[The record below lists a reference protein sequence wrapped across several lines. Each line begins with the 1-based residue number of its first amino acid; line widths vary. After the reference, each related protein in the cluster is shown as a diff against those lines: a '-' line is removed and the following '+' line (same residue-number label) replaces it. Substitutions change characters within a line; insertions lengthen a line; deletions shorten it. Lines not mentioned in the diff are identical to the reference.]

1 MQFAIQFVR
10 QDSILHRMDAISKL
24 VWVFVIGI
32 YAFVLSSPRLL
43 GASVLLVILTGLI
56 FGRVAPIYFA
66 RVGVYLLTL
75 GVAVGVGQ
83 LIIRRGGDVLVPLPL
98 VPITVHGLEWALRFA
113 FRILLISLT
122 SMVFVWTTDPRKL
135 ILGLIYLGVPYRIAY
150 GLFVALRFMP
160 IMENEAA
167 VIREALAVRSVA
179 EVSGRREAMRR
190 YVMPLLVAGIR
201 RSEQMA
207 ITMDCRAF
215 GAYPTRTYVDAFR
228 WTVSGVL
235 LVLAYLAI
243 GAVLVYIGSQTGGL
257 FTRI

>member
-1 MQFAIQFVR
+1 MKFAIQFIR
-10 QDSILHRMDAISKL
+10 QDSILHRMDALNKL
-24 VWVFVIGI
+24 IWVFIIGV
-32 YAFVLSSPRLL
+32 YAFVLSSPQLL
-43 GASVLLVILTGLI
+43 GASVLLVILTGLV
-56 FGRVAPIYFA
+56 FGRVPISMFA
-66 RVGVYLLTL
+66 RSAVYLLTL
-75 GVAVGVGQ
+75 GVAVGIGQ
-83 LIIRRGGDVLVPLPL
+83 LIIRKGGEVLVPLPL
-98 VPITVHGLEWALRFA
+98 IPITQNGLEWALRFA

-135 ILGLIYLGVPYRIAY
+135 ILGLIYMRVPYRIAY

-160 IMENEAA
+160 IMENEAG

-190 YVMPLLVAGIR
+190 YVLPLLVAGIR

-215 GAYPTRTYVDAFR
+215 GAYPTRTYVEAFA
-228 WTVSGVL
+228 WTASGFVL
-235 LVLAYLAI
+235 VAAYLII
-243 GAVLVYIGSQTGGL
+243 GAVLVYVGLQTGGL